1 MSFLHDVE
9 VKVTV
14 ELGGARLSLA
24 EVAALRP
31 GAKVRID
38 RAAEDPVD
46 IRINGRLFGRGRL
59 VVVGDCYGVELLEVV
74 GG

>member
-1 MSFLHDVE
+1 MSFLQDVE

-14 ELGGARLSLA
+14 ELGGASLSLA

-31 GAKVRID
+31 GVKMRID

-46 IRINGRLFGRGRL
+46 IRVNGRLFGRGRL
-59 VVVGDCYGVELLEVV
+59 VVVGDHYGVELLEVV